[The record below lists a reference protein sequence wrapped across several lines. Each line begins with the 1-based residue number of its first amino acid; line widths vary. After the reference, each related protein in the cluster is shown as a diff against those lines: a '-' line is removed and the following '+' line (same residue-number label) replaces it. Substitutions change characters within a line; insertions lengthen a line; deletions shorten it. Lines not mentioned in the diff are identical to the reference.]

1 MHSINYDD
9 LDKISSHVYSNI
21 SAISKPTL
29 TSVKEAILKSLGY
42 KNLYAFK
49 QANQNKNAGLLNHFT
64 AQEIVSICGL
74 SVDMENK
81 KYTCF
86 DKLINDLF
94 SKIPNLDD
102 NNIEI
107 YTKKVDFLRF
117 LNENNFTFFNYKW
130 YKQSLPVNS
139 KGLKITNTS
148 FIQMPYLDFW
158 NSIKRHVPLSSLSI
172 YKTPMYIQYF
182 LNHQAIE
189 KKKVYTIYDFLK
201 SIFVS
206 VRKDSFFHE
215 ALTILKNHYRLLSS
229 ISESM
234 DNIHVYDFDYSEM
247 TYSEVF
253 DFYFNFKDSNLKKI
267 AKLLNTS
274 SLTQEKVK
282 SAFKKLFESSSAM
295 NITAPIYD
303 LDKDIKS
310 HYDFWGTQPF
320 QKDAISSNFEKN
332 IILAN
337 NNIFRYDFRD
347 SLGWSDIVF
356 EKRISG
362 QYYEY
367 AVSQE
372 TRDKDHFYNSWLSN
386 DELLFIYQYF
396 YFLTKKEMRL
406 NDFIYFCDNFI
417 TDSRLMDAHIP
428 LIPEILKNQYSS
440 SLSDSFFKE

>member
-9 LDKISSHVYSNI
+9 LDKISSHVYKNI

-29 TSVKEAILKSLGY
+29 TSTKEAILKSLGY
-42 KNLYAFK
+42 KNLHAFQ
-49 QANQNKNAGLLNHFT
+49 QANQNKNAGLLNYFT

-74 SVDMENK
+74 SIGMEDK
-81 KYTCF
+81 QYTCF
-86 DKLINDLF
+86 EKLINDLLA
-94 SKIPNLDD
+94 KIPNLDD
-102 NNIEI
+102 TNIEI
-107 YTKKVDFLRF
+107 YTKKIEFLRF

-130 YKQSLPVNS
+130 YKQSLPINS

-148 FIQMPYLDFW
+148 FVQMPYWDFW

-182 LNHQAIE
+182 LNDQAIE

-201 SIFVS
+201 SIFIS
-206 VRKDSFFHE
+206 VKKDIFFHE
-215 ALTILKNHYRLLSS
+215 TLTILKKHYRLLSS

-247 TYSEVF
+247 IAQGEVF
-253 DFYFNFKDSNLKKI
+253 DFYFNFKDVNLKKM
-267 AKLLNTS
+267 AKSLNAS
-274 SLTQEKVK
+274 NLTQEKVR

-295 NITAPIYD
+295 NITAPTYD
-303 LDKDIKS
+303 LNRDIKS
-310 HYDFWGTQPF
+310 RYDFWGIQPF
-320 QKDAISSNFEKN
+320 QKDSVASNFEKN

-337 NNIFRYDFRD
+337 SNIFRYNFKDN
-347 SLGWSDIVF
+347 LGWSDIVF
-356 EKRISG
+356 EKRTSG
-362 QYYEY
+362 KYYDY

-372 TRDKDHFYNSWLSN
+372 TRDKEHFYNSWLSN
-386 DELLFIYQYF
+386 DEILFIYQYF

-417 TDSRLMDAHIP
+417 TDPRLMDAHIP
-428 LIPEILKNQYSS
+428 IIPEILKNQYSS
-440 SLSDSFFKE
+440 SLSDSFFK